1 MDDNQLWE
9 LVEAYEEASK
19 QAKTA
24 DKLRSEI
31 KGSIMAEL
39 ESRKGKCSYQGR
51 KRVRMVDTKS
61 RDFSTTH
68 LREKF
73 GDDFV
78 DENSIVRTSTSL
90 EIKYMAKAPTYKA

>member
-1 MDDNQLWE
+1 
-9 LVEAYEEASK
+9 
-19 QAKTA
+19 
-24 DKLRSEI
+24 
-31 KGSIMAEL
+31 
-39 ESRKGKCSYQGR
+39 
-51 KRVRMVDTKS
+51 VDTKS